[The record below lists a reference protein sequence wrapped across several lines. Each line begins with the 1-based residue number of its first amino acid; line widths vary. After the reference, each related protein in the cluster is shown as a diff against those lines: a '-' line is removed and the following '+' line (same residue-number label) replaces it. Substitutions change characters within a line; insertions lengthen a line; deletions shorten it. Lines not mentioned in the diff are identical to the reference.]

1 MSRAASHDAWREIDA
16 PNELGYDE
24 RMVALPERR
33 ASYAEYL
40 ELERTSETKHEFV
53 NGEIYAMAGGTP
65 EHARLAMKLGRLL
78 GAALDGQP
86 CEVFGSDLRVRVV
99 ATGRAT
105 YPDLTVVCGRAEL
118 DPEDAEAVTNP
129 TVLVEVLS
137 VTTEQSDRT
146 DKWARYRRIPS
157 LQCYVLVSQHEP
169 RVETFR
175 RDGRRWIYEEH
186 GPGEIVVV
194 AGVEV
199 SFAVDVLYASAIA
212 R

>member
-16 PNELGYDE
+16 PNELGYDD

-40 ELERTSETKHEFV
+40 ELERSSQTKHEFV

-137 VTTEQSDRT
+137 EPAHRI
-146 DKWARYRRIPS
+146 RIPVAS
-157 LQCYVLVSQHEP
+157 L
-169 RVETFR
+169 
-175 RDGRRWIYEEH
+175 
-186 GPGEIVVV
+186 
-194 AGVEV
+194 
-199 SFAVDVLYASAIA
+199 
-212 R
+212 